1 MYNLCLVRVILWL
14 FTDLNCDLASKLV
27 LVKVLKSF
35 LDVSALCSIPALV
48 IFFEIFEI
56 SVQKIFSSFFALL
69 VIETHCSS
77 NTDNPEAGLNKRL
90 CRYLAVCFVHCIVI
104 FLFLLNIP

>member
-35 LDVSALCSIPALV
+35 LDVFL
-48 IFFEIFEI
+48 EI
-56 SVQKIFSSFFALL
+56 SVQKIFSFFFALL

-77 NTDNPEAGLNKRL
+77 NTDNPGAGLNKRL
-90 CRYLAVCFVHCIVI
+90 CRYLAVSFVHCIVI